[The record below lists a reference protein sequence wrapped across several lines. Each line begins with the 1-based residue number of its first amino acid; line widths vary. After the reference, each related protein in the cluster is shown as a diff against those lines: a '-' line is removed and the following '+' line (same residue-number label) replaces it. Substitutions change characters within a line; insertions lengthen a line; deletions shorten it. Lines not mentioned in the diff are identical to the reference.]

1 MYQPVGDWSQ
11 STKIFQNHRNKEEVM
26 SELITAKILKNPK
39 YLQLVKQRDTFA
51 WTLSAIVCVMYFGF
65 TLMIAFT
72 PDILTQ
78 PIAADSVIPLGMLI
92 GVGVIVVSCIL
103 TGVYVYRANQTFDP
117 IVNEIVREASK

>member
-1 MYQPVGDWSQ
+1 
-11 STKIFQNHRNKEEVM
+11 M
-26 SELITAKILKNPK
+26 SELIAGKILKNPK
-39 YLQLVKQRDTFA
+39 YLQLVKQRDTLA
-51 WTLSAIVCVMYFGF
+51 WTLSALVCVMYFGF

-92 GVGVIVVSCIL
+92 GVGVIVLSCVL

>member
-1 MYQPVGDWSQ
+1 
-11 STKIFQNHRNKEEVM
+11 M
-26 SELITAKILKNPK
+26 SELIAGKILNNPK

-51 WTLSAIVCVMYFGF
+51 WLLSAIVCVMYFGF

-72 PDILTQ
+72 PDVLTQ
-78 PIAADSVIPLGMLI
+78 PIAADSVIPLGMLM
-92 GVGVIVVSCIL
+92 GVGVILVSCVL

>member
-1 MYQPVGDWSQ
+1 
-11 STKIFQNHRNKEEVM
+11 M

-39 YLQLVKQRDTFA
+39 YLQLVRQRDVFA
-51 WTLSAIVCVMYFGF
+51 WTLSALVCVMYFGF
-65 TLMIAFT
+65 ILMIAFA

-92 GVGVIVVSCIL
+92 GVGVIVFSCVL
-103 TGVYVYRANQTFDP
+103 TGIYVYRANQTFDP

>member
-1 MYQPVGDWSQ
+1 
-11 STKIFQNHRNKEEVM
+11 M
-26 SELITAKILKNPK
+26 SELITGKILKNPK
-39 YLQLVKQRDTFA
+39 YLQLVKQRDTLA
-51 WTLSAIVCVMYFGF
+51 WTLSALVCVMYFGF

-72 PDILTQ
+72 PEILTQ

-92 GVGVIVVSCIL
+92 GVGVIFFSCLL